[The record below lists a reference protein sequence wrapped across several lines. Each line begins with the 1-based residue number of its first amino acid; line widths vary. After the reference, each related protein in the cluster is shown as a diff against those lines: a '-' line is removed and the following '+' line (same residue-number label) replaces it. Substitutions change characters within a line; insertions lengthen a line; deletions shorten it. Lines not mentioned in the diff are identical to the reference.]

1 MAANARALSPAQR
14 LARHAAQRLA
24 RRAARWLA
32 RWGAARRL
40 AGWRACGLAWCLSAS
55 CGDDSGGAP
64 SDGDAATPAA
74 HDEAD
79 APVVSVAVEPD
90 ATVVVAV
97 RRLPSSLDP
106 GAELDP
112 WGQRIVDDLVF
123 EGLTA
128 PGRGDAGE
136 QAPFVEPAIADTCLL
151 QPAPAPSHV
160 YCHLRPGVQFHDGKP
175 VTIDDVLASLE
186 HWTDARRGSLRQR
199 HGLAGLTKVEIV
211 AKPPASAV
219 LGVGPGAAAV
229 GGDDGRWIH
238 VAFDH
243 GEPLAL
249 ERIAAM
255 KIVPKAKRRASM
267 ARAPVGTGPMRV
279 RAFEPER
286 LELERSEHARRTS
299 GAKAIVF
306 ELVPDGAAALVR
318 MRRGDVHVLAELSP
332 SHVPDELGK
341 PGMVPR
347 FRAWRLTPPRWDL
360 LFFNVRRGPQAKLEV
375 RAALAD
381 ALPRM
386 ALANALDAM
395 PPSPSGAPVDTND
408 PIEIDLQ
415 ALADAKAAADWGM
428 FGLPKRT
435 DPQRDEAA
443 LEQAR
448 AALGSLGWRMDRGLL
463 RKRDDSL
470 RIVLMWDQSPGAST
484 TVANALRKSWRALGV
499 QVPQVTASFA
509 YLLGLMHKGEFDVAL
524 GRLATR
530 SDADLFPYFH
540 SKGAANVPGIA
551 DAELDHALEAYRSAT
566 TLAERK
572 AARTRVAERIA
583 ALHPVAVLHAPTELM
598 LVSRRVTALEFVD
611 DLPRL
616 DTLAL
621 TPASTWSKIQ

>member
-1 MAANARALSPAQR
+1 MPANARAFSPTRRA
-14 LARHAAQRLA
+14 HPGAAQRLVLRVA
-24 RRAARWLA
+24 GWLA
-32 RWGAARRL
+32 
-40 AGWRACGLAWCLSAS
+40 CCLSAS
-55 CGDDSGGAP
+55 CGDDDARAP

-74 HDEAD
+74 HDDAD
-79 APVVSVAVEPD
+79 APHEPASVAVEPD

-128 PGRGDAGE
+128 PGRGEAGE

-151 QPAPAPSHV
+151 HGPPGLKDPAPVPSHV

-199 HGLAGLTKVEIV
+199 HGLAALAKVEIV

-238 VAFDH
+238 VAFAH

-255 KIVPKAKRRASM
+255 KIVPKAKRRASI

-360 LFFNVRRGPQAKLEV
+360 LFFNVRRGPQARLEV
-375 RAALAD
+375 RAALSN

-395 PPSPSGAPVDTND
+395 PPSPSGAPVDTSD
-408 PIEIDLQ
+408 PVEIDLQ

-448 AALGSLGWRMDRGLL
+448 TALGSLGWRMDRGLL

-530 SDADLFPYFH
+530 SDADLFAYFH

-551 DAELDHALEAYRSAT
+551 DAELDRALEAYRSAT
-566 TLAERK
+566 TLAERR

-583 ALHPVAVLHAPTELM
+583 ALHPVAVLYAPTELM

>member
-1 MAANARALSPAQR
+1 MAATARATPSWWLWLS
-14 LARHAAQRLA
+14 LA
-24 RRAARWLA
+24 
-32 RWGAARRL
+32 
-40 AGWRACGLAWCLSAS
+40 AS
-55 CGDDSGGAP
+55 CGDDGAASEGP
-64 SDGDAATPAA
+64 SATPVAT
-74 HDEAD
+74 DEAD
-79 APVVSVAVEPD
+79 APAEPASSVAIERD
-90 ATVVVAV
+90 ATLVVAL

-123 EGLTA
+123 EGLTVQ
-128 PGRGDAGE
+128 GRGEAGE
-136 QAPFVEPAIADTCLL
+136 RAPFVEAAIADTCLL
-151 QPAPAPSHV
+151 HGPAGLKAADAPAHV
-160 YCHLRPGVQFHDGKP
+160 YCHLRPGVSFHDGKP

-186 HWTDARRGSLRQR
+186 HWTDSRRGSLRQR
-199 HGLAGLTKVEIV
+199 HGLGALAKVEIV
-211 AKPPASAV
+211 AKPPAGAT
-219 LGVGPGAAAV
+219 LGIGPGAAAV

-238 VAFDH
+238 IAFDR
-243 GEPLAL
+243 GEPLVL

-255 KIVPKAKRRASM
+255 KIVPKVKRKGL

-318 MRRGDVHVLAELSP
+318 MRRGDVHVLAEMSP

-347 FRAWRLTPPRWDL
+347 FTAWRLSPPRWDL
-360 LFFNVRRGPQAKLEV
+360 VFFNVRRGPQAKLEV

-381 ALPRM
+381 ALPKN
-386 ALANALDAM
+386 ALADALDAM
-395 PPSPSGAPVDTND
+395 PSSPTRAPVDTTE
-408 PIEIDLQ
+408 PTEIDLV
-415 ALADAKAAADWGM
+415 ALAEAKAAADWGM
-428 FGLPKRT
+428 FGLPART
-435 DPQRDEAA
+435 DAARDDAA
-443 LEQAR
+443 LEVAR
-448 AALGSLGWRMDRGLL
+448 SALGSLGWRMDRGLL
-463 RKRDDSL
+463 RKRDDTL

-484 TVANALRKSWRALGV
+484 TAANALKKSWRALGV

-530 SDADLFPYFH
+530 SDADLFAYFH

-551 DAELDHALEAYRSAT
+551 DAELDRALEAYRAAL
-566 TLAERK
+566 TLADRH
-572 AARTRVAERIA
+572 AARTRIAERIA
-583 ALHPVAVLHAPTELM
+583 ALQPVAVLHAPTELM

-616 DTLAL
+616 DALAL
-621 TPASTWSKIQ
+621 TPASTWSAPTATSATWPKVE

>member
-1 MAANARALSPAQR
+1 MAANARAFSPTQR
-14 LARHAAQRLA
+14 ARP
-24 RRAARWLA
+24 
-32 RWGAARRL
+32 GTARRL
-40 AGWRACGLAWCLSAS
+40 SRWPAALRAAGWLACCLSAS
-55 CGDDSGGAP
+55 CGDDESGAP

-74 HDEAD
+74 YDEAD
-79 APVVSVAVEPD
+79 APVVSVAVEHD

-128 PGRGDAGE
+128 PARGDAGE
-136 QAPFVEPAIADTCLL
+136 EAPFVEPAIADTCVLHAAAGL
-151 QPAPAPSHV
+151 KEPSHV

-199 HGLAGLTKVEIV
+199 HGLAGLAKVEIV

-219 LGVGPGAAAV
+219 IGVGPGAAAV

-375 RAALAD
+375 RAALSN

-395 PPSPSGAPVDTND
+395 PPSPSAAPVDTSD
-408 PIEIDLQ
+408 PVEIDLQ
-415 ALADAKAAADWGM
+415 ALADAKAGADWGM

-448 AALGSLGWRMDRGLL
+448 AALGSLGWRMDRGAL

-530 SDADLFPYFH
+530 SDADLFAYFH

-551 DAELDHALEAYRSAT
+551 DAELDRALEAYRSAP
-566 TLAERK
+566 TLAARK